1 MENKDKILVILIHN
15 SYKIHQKPSTWF
27 EKIID
32 KYQGHKYRRI
42 IRLLDNEI
50 NYESDFYNYARNDE
64 YVICEE
70 YL

>member
-1 MENKDKILVILIHN
+1 MNNHNKTLVIVIHN
-15 SYKIHQKPSTWF
+15 SYKIHQKPFSWF
-27 EKIID
+27 EKITH
-32 KYQGHKYRRI
+32 KYQGHEYRRI